1 MLRHPLLYFILVILL
16 LGTLPASAQHTI
28 RVSGTILQPDKKTP
42 VAGAGIIKVGTNKGV
57 VSDAKGQFLID
68 IQQQDTLLIRAIGYK
83 PLLYLPK
90 KLPVSE
96 IRTTIVLQ
104 EDSVLLGE
112 VEITSR
118 PSEEMIQRAIRNMK
132 RSETSQ
138 VKNPGYIPGSEPP
151 PPPPPTPA
159 TMLSPMTMLYEML
172 SKEGKQRQKLQEL
185 YLQQE
190 LERRKKE
197 RDNYNRFFKDNRG
210 Y

>member
-1 MLRHPLLYFILVILL
+1 MLCS
-16 LGTLPASAQHTI
+16 LPATAQKTI

-68 IQQQDTLLIRAIGYK
+68 IELQDTLLIRAIGYK
-83 PLLYLPK
+83 PVLYLPK
-90 KLPVSE
+90 QLPVSE

-132 RSETSQ
+132 RSQTSQ

-151 PPPPPTPA
+151 PPPPAPPA
-159 TMLSPMTMLYEML
+159 TVLSPMTMLYEML

-197 RDNYNRFFKDNRG
+197 RDNYNRFFKNNKG
-210 Y
+210 YE